1 MSSVIKKI
9 KNLVGGDK
17 LQNPTPRE
25 LVEQLDRYIVG
36 QRNAKRAIA
45 IAIRNRWRRQ
55 QLGDEMKG
63 EVAPK
68 NILMIG
74 STGVGKTEI
83 ARRLAKLTEA
93 PFIKVEATKYT
104 EVGYYG
110 RDVESMVRELVEN
123 SIGLIREK
131 ERHRVQDGA
140 KQKAEEKLLDLLCPR
155 PQSQFGFSATMPGIN
170 ASDAPQGNPADAEN
184 ESYERTRA
192 KMKQMLQAG
201 ELENKIVEI
210 TIEQKS
216 SPIMMGGIGV
226 EQMDMDF
233 QGMLEKIIPKTTV
246 TRELAVADARKV
258 IFDQA
263 CESLLD
269 TEKINAAAIEHAENM
284 GIIFLDELDKVIA
297 SDSKGAD
304 VSRQGV
310 QRDLLPIVEGT
321 SVQTKYGYIQT
332 DHILFVAAGAF
343 HKHQPSELMPELQGR
358 FPIRVELDDLT
369 KEDFV
374 RILTEP
380 QNSLTC
386 QYMAL
391 LKTEGV
397 DLEFTD
403 DAIDEL
409 ASYADKVNSTTQ
421 NIGARR
427 LYTILELLLEELSFE
442 CANMKI
448 GNVQINAEYVR
459 QRLEKV
465 AERRRF
471 ESIYS
476 VVCRGHPRNGK
487 MKRGLT
493 MKMFTCACAVPVVAS
508 ILSVAA
514 QADDWNQW
522 LGPDR
527 NGQWQES
534 GIVKSF
540 SESGPKVLWRKEI
553 AGGYAGP
560 AVSDG
565 RVYVTDYVISSG
577 DPTPNPGK
585 KSELNG
591 KERVHCF
598 DIKTGDTIWT
608 HESECPYKLSFASG
622 PRVTPTVDKD
632 RVYTLGAEGN
642 LFCFNAKNGDV
653 IWSKDLK
660 KSTKW
665 NWRHIGDLRAIHW
678 LMEIRCIAW
687 WVAREVWL

>member
-9 KNLVGGDK
+9 KNLVGGEK

-131 ERHRVQDGA
+131 ERHRVQDAA

-155 PQSQFGFSATMPGIN
+155 PQSQFGFSATMSGIN
-170 ASDAPQGNPADAEN
+170 ASDTPQGNPADAEN

-321 SVQTKYGYIQT
+321 TVQTKYGYIQT

-380 QNSLTC
+380 QNSLTR

-442 CANMKI
+442 APNMKI

-465 AERRRF
+465 ASDEDLSRF
-471 ESIYS
+471 
-476 VVCRGHPRNGK
+476 
-487 MKRGLT
+487 
-493 MKMFTCACAVPVVAS
+493 
-508 ILSVAA
+508 IL
-514 QADDWNQW
+514 
-522 LGPDR
+522 
-527 NGQWQES
+527 
-534 GIVKSF
+534 
-540 SESGPKVLWRKEI
+540 
-553 AGGYAGP
+553 
-560 AVSDG
+560 
-565 RVYVTDYVISSG
+565 
-577 DPTPNPGK
+577 
-585 KSELNG
+585 
-591 KERVHCF
+591 
-598 DIKTGDTIWT
+598 
-608 HESECPYKLSFASG
+608 
-622 PRVTPTVDKD
+622 
-632 RVYTLGAEGN
+632 
-642 LFCFNAKNGDV
+642 
-653 IWSKDLK
+653 
-660 KSTKW
+660 
-665 NWRHIGDLRAIHW
+665 
-678 LMEIRCIAW
+678 
-687 WVAREVWL
+687 